1 MRDVTLR
8 FSLRFQ
14 PSKLKFCPVV
24 SVKTVESSTILLDT
38 IYCLYIASQTKIL
51 IMSSYKLKRIHIVAF
66 LWHYRCFKSLLCL
79 YSSLNLLCFFCF

>member
-1 MRDVTLR
+1 MMDVTLR

-51 IMSSYKLKRIHIVAF
+51 IISNGKIKPAAAP
-66 LWHYRCFKSLLCL
+66 KSPQSCPTLCDPIDG
-79 YSSLNLLCFFCF
+79 SP